1 MSDQTKTKT
10 RKNTKPS
17 TKGIKQF
24 FRDNAESLYKDY
36 IIDMDKLTIEE
47 LIDISYN
54 RLQKNKAQKKIL
66 ESDFFKYM
74 DSKKSN
80 FSVNVNVSDNVD
92 NDEKIVIKGNELTK
106 DDIDHLDL
114 KRLEI
119 KK

>member
-1 MSDQTKTKT
+1 
-10 RKNTKPS
+10 
-17 TKGIKQF
+17 
-24 FRDNAESLYKDY
+24 
-36 IIDMDKLTIEE
+36 MDKLTIEE

-74 DSKKSN
+74 DSKRSDIIDE
-80 FSVNVNVSDNVD
+80 VNDN
-92 NDEKIVIKGNELTK
+92 KISIKGIELTE
-106 DDIDHLDL
+106 DQIVELDL

>member
-1 MSDQTKTKT
+1 
-10 RKNTKPS
+10 
-17 TKGIKQF
+17 
-24 FRDNAESLYKDY
+24 
-36 IIDMDKLTIEE
+36 
-47 LIDISYN
+47 
-54 RLQKNKAQKKIL
+54 
-66 ESDFFKYM
+66 M